1 LPLPSLAEAFLD
13 LLVKSLLKKPI
24 TESIKV
30 MENFNLES
38 SLEIIQPN
46 KYLTIIITLQ
56 NEYRKFKNWNT
67 WCLWF
72 LQVEM

>member
-46 KYLTIIITLQ
+46 KYLTIIITT
-56 NEYRKFKNWNT
+56 E
-67 WCLWF
+67 
-72 LQVEM
+72 